1 MQLNVPRLIDIRQW
15 LKEILV
21 VPYLR
26 SNIRALHYVWAQT
39 GPGGFATISLNFE
52 DLTVSIHSRYRGQG
66 AAVLVNVLCVPLI
79 IIHPTE

>member
-1 MQLNVPRLIDIRQW
+1 VAAQKHLIPWSRLIDIRQW

-66 AAVLVNVLCVPLI
+66 AAVAVDHHEEPI
-79 IIHPTE
+79 